1 MTELERVEGDIA
13 TLRGSIRIAQLALAD
28 PSLPADDR
36 IRWQASIDLYEQHLC
51 ELLAVQDDLRS
62 LAED

>member
-13 TLRGSIRIAQLALAD
+13 TLRKSVRIARLALAD
-28 PSLPADDR
+28 PGLPADDR
-36 IRWQASIDLYEQHLC
+36 NRWQVSIDLYEQHLC
-51 ELLAVQDDLRS
+51 ELLAVRDDLRS

>member
-13 TLRGSIRIAQLALAD
+13 TLQGSIRIARLALSD
-28 PSLPADDR
+28 SSLPADDR
-36 IRWQASIDLYEQHLC
+36 ERWQASIDLYEQHLG
-51 ELLAVQDDLRS
+51 ELLEVRADLRS